1 MWTSHGGPTIT
12 ESPFGIRERPEMTDP
27 FAEVVALLQPS
38 LPFSKQASGAGSWRI
53 DVSVTN
59 DPLFCVIL
67 EGAVRLSLEGRP
79 TLELKEN
86 DFLLVPAARDF
97 TMSSLDG
104 GPPRGQSVHTIMEDE
119 MRHGDP
125 EGPTNV
131 RMLAGRLTF
140 GSRDAGLLLSL
151 LPELIY
157 VRGLKRIA
165 TLVQL
170 VRNEAKDDRPAREMV
185 LGRLLDVL
193 LIEALRAA
201 SDNAAPPGLL
211 RGLADARLGSAIRS
225 IHRDPRHGWTVE
237 RLAKEASM
245 SRSVFFDRFRREVG
259 VPPMEYLLSWRMALA
274 RNMLR
279 RGDGGVKEVAE
290 TVGYGSASSFSVA
303 FTRFVGIPP
312 MQFARQDGLLVS

>member
-1 MWTSHGGPTIT
+1 MA
-12 ESPFGIRERPEMTDP
+12 DP

-53 DVSVTN
+53 DVSVTG

-67 EGAVRLSLEGRP
+67 EGAVLLSMDGRAA
-79 TLELKEN
+79 LELREN
-86 DFLLVPAARDF
+86 DFVLVPAARNF

-104 GPPRGQSVHTIMEDE
+104 GTPKGQSIVTMQDDE
-119 MRHGDP
+119 TRHGNP

-131 RMLAGRLTF
+131 RMLAGRLAF
-140 GSRDAGLLLSL
+140 GSPDAGLLLSL

-157 VRGLKRIA
+157 VRGMKRIA

-170 VRNEAKDDRPAREMV
+170 VRNEAQEERPAREMV
-185 LGRLLDVL
+185 LERLLEVL
-193 LIEALRAA
+193 LIEALRSATD
-201 SDNAAPPGLL
+201 SAAPPGLL
-211 RGLADARLGSAIRS
+211 RGLADARLGIAIRC
-225 IHRDPRHGWTVE
+225 IHVDPRRGWTVDQ
-237 RLAKEASM
+237 LAREASL

-259 VPPMEYLLSWRMALA
+259 MPPMEYLLSWRMALA
-274 RNMLR
+274 KNMLR
-279 RGDGGVKEVAE
+279 RGDSGVKKVAE

-312 MQFARQDGLLVS
+312 MQFARGV

>member
-1 MWTSHGGPTIT
+1 
-12 ESPFGIRERPEMTDP
+12 MTDP

-67 EGAVRLSLEGRP
+67 EGAVLLSLEGRP
-79 TLELKEN
+79 HIELTEN
-86 DFLLVPAARDF
+86 DFVLVPAARDF
-97 TMSSLDG
+97 TMCSLDG
-104 GPPRGQSVHTIMEDE
+104 GPPKGQSVHTMLDDE

-125 EGPTNV
+125 AGPVNV
-131 RMLAGRLTF
+131 RMLAGRLAF
-140 GSRDAGLLLSL
+140 NSPDAGLLLSI
-151 LPELIY
+151 LPEFIH

-170 VRNEAKDDRPAREMV
+170 VRSEAQDERPAREMA

-193 LIEALRAA
+193 LIEALRAT
-201 SDNAAPPGLL
+201 SDSAAPPGLL
-211 RGLADARLGSAIRS
+211 RGLADARLGSAIRC
-225 IHRDPRHGWTVE
+225 IHGDPRHGWTVE
-237 RLAKEASM
+237 RLAREASM

-259 VPPMEYLLSWRMALA
+259 VPPMEYLLAWRMALA
-274 RNMLR
+274 KNMLR

-290 TVGYGSASSFSVA
+290 MIGYGSASAFSVA
-303 FTRFVGIPP
+303 FTRFVGVPP
-312 MQFARQDGLLVS
+312 MQFARQGTSVG

>member
-1 MWTSHGGPTIT
+1 MI
-12 ESPFGIRERPEMTDP
+12 DP

-53 DVSVTN
+53 DVSVTE

-67 EGAVRLSLEGRP
+67 EGAVHLSLEGRP
-79 TLELKEN
+79 PLDLKEN
-86 DFLLVPAARDF
+86 DFVLVPAARDF

-104 GPPRGQSVHTIMEDE
+104 GPPRGQSVHTMLNDE
-119 MRHGDP
+119 MRHGDR

-131 RMLAGRLTF
+131 RMLAGRLAF
-140 GSRDAGLLLSL
+140 GSPDAGLLLSL
-151 LPELIY
+151 LPEIIH
-157 VRGLKRIA
+157 VQGLKRIA

-170 VRNEAKDDRPAREMV
+170 VRNEAQDERPARDMV

-201 SDNAAPPGLL
+201 SHDAAPPGLL
-211 RGLADARLGSAIRS
+211 RGLADARLASAIRC
-225 IHRDPRHGWTVE
+225 IHADPRRRWTVTQ
-237 RLAKEASM
+237 LAREASL
-245 SRSVFFDRFRREVG
+245 SRSVFFDRFRKGVG

-279 RGDGGVKEVAE
+279 NGDGGVKAVAE

-303 FTRFVGIPP
+303 FTRFVGVPP
-312 MQFARQDGLLVS
+312 MQFARRAEVEAG

>member
-1 MWTSHGGPTIT
+1 
-12 ESPFGIRERPEMTDP
+12 MTDP

-53 DVSVTN
+53 DVAVTN

-67 EGAVRLSLEGRP
+67 EGAVLMSLEGRP
-79 TLELKEN
+79 WLELQEN
-86 DFLLVPAARDF
+86 DFVLVPAARDF
-97 TMSSLDG
+97 TMCSVDG
-104 GPPRGQSVHTIMEDE
+104 GPPKGQSVHTMLDDE

-125 EGPTNV
+125 SGPTDM
-131 RMLAGRLTF
+131 RMLAGRLAF
-140 GSRDAGLLLSL
+140 GSPDAGLLLSL
-151 LPELIY
+151 LPELIH

-170 VRNEAKDDRPAREMV
+170 VRNEAQDDRPAREMV
-185 LGRLLDVL
+185 LTRLLEVL

-201 SDNAAPPGLL
+201 SSNAAPPGLL
-211 RGLADARLGSAIRS
+211 RGLADARLGSAIRC
-225 IHRDPRHGWTVE
+225 IHADPRHGWTVE
-237 RLAKEASM
+237 RLAREASM

-279 RGDGGVKEVAE
+279 RGEGGVKTVAE

-303 FTRFVGIPP
+303 FTRFVGVSP
-312 MQFARQDGLLVS
+312 MQFARQGTLEAG